1 MAEPWEYIHTKK
13 VLNKYGLPA
22 GAFDPEAP
30 GEQTYDIYWMNI
42 RTKRGNSGSRSHEP
56 EATLRISARNEGED
70 RHLGITCSDLKFDNT
85 TEINAQCENNALTS
99 PKTWTL
105 KFSNGSMAGKGLV
118 GYTQKGEIRNSRLLM
133 DNKEPT
139 RSKTLG
145 HYTADWCLFDAVQR
159 LAAGKDTEKHTFD
172 LIEEFSMIRE
182 RQFLI
187 YRGTSEITTDQSAVT
202 ADVYCHYGES
212 VIPTCYYVDAN
223 GRLFLVVSTRRT
235 VILKREAS

>member
-1 MAEPWEYIHTKK
+1 MAEPWEYIHTKR

-42 RTKRGNSGSRSHEP
+42 RTKRGTPSRSHEP

-99 PKTWTL
+99 PKAWTL
-105 KFSNGSMAGKGLV
+105 KFSNGSPAGKGLV

-133 DNKEPT
+133 DGKEPT

-159 LAAGKDTEKHTFD
+159 LAAGKDTAKHTFD